1 MTISLAATGRIGGS
15 VANPA
20 IESPMTKAT
29 AQPDPPGKP
38 FTFNSEWLAISSCV
52 SEDDDSTSIVH
63 KNLTPFY
70 TKYWTRITVSDRF
83 EGTPNVLQCFLVLA
97 FRPHRAE
104 QRIFFALNLALDLC
118 EC

>member
-1 MTISLAATGRIGGS
+1 M
-15 VANPA
+15 ANPA

-29 AQPDPPGKP
+29 AQPDPPGTP
-38 FTFNSEWLAISSCV
+38 LTLNSEWLAISSCV
-52 SEDDDSTSIVH
+52 SGDDDIASVVH

-70 TKYWTRITVSDRF
+70 TKYWTIITVSDLF